1 MANIWFTSDTHWN
14 HAKSIQFGNRP
25 FKDVEEMN
33 EGLIKNWNDCVD
45 PRDTI
50 YHLGDFGFGRIED
63 LKKIR
68 YRLRGKIHLILGNHD
83 YKNNLDRVSWFSSIS
98 VLKEIN
104 INKQH
109 ITLCH
114 YSMRVWNRSHYNS
127 QMLFGH
133 SHGKLQG
140 CGKSFDI
147 GVDCCGYKPIS
158 FEEVQEKMKTL
169 PDNFNLVK
177 DRHDISDN

>member
-1 MANIWFTSDTHWN
+1 MSNIWFTSDQHYN
-14 HAKSIQFGNRP
+14 HAKSIIFGNRP
-25 FKDVEEMN
+25 YRDVEEMN
-33 EGLIKNWNDCVD
+33 EGLIKNHNECVHKNDTC
-45 PRDTI
+45 
-50 YHLGDFGFGRIED
+50 YMLGDFGFGRLED

-68 YRLRGKIHLILGNHD
+68 YRLNGKLHLILGNHCF
-83 YKNNLDRVSWFSSIS
+83 KNKLDKVSWFTSVS

-127 QMLFGH
+127 QHLFGH
-133 SHGKLQG
+133 SHGKLEGQ
-140 CGKSFDI
+140 GKSFDV
-147 GVDCCGYKPIS
+147 GVDCNSYRPIS

-169 PDNFNLVK
+169 PDNFNLV
-177 DRHDISDN
+177 RQRR